1 MTDLLSLLRDLRRPR
16 LLIRAAQF
24 GMAEYRRERDLGRIV
39 RAAQAPGPERA
50 LGLLINEERRLE
62 TIRQEG
68 CATYSF
74 ARHIEVLAAM
84 LAEARLIPRRLA

>member
-16 LLIRAAQF
+16 LLVRAAQF
-24 GMAEYRRERDLGRIV
+24 GMGEYHRERDLRRIV
-39 RAAQAPGPERA
+39 RAEDAPAPERA
-50 LGLLINEERRLE
+50 LGLLIDEERRLE
-62 TIRQEG
+62 HIRQEG

-84 LAEARLIPRRLA
+84 LAEARLLPRRLA

>member
-16 LLIRAAQF
+16 LLVRAAQF
-24 GMAEYRRERDLGRIV
+24 GTSEYRRDRDLGRIV
-39 RAAQAPGPERA
+39 RGEAPAPGEA
-50 LGLLINEERRLE
+50 LGYLIDEESRLE
-62 TIRQEG
+62 ETRRSG

-84 LAEARLIPRRLA
+84 LGEARLLPRTLA